1 MKFSILDKKWQ
12 KFCIHGNKN
21 FYKKIF
27 MRIKKSV
34 WKIKKMKMIKIE
46 KKKYF
51 KMNNYEIS
59 IKII

>member
-1 MKFSILDKKWQ
+1 
-12 KFCIHGNKN
+12 
-21 FYKKIF
+21 

-34 WKIKKMKMIKIE
+34 WKIKKMKIIKIE

-51 KMNNYEIS
+51 KRNNYEIS

>member
-1 MKFSILDKKWQ
+1 MKFSILDKKSK

-34 WKIKKMKMIKIE
+34 WKIKKDGNCKNRKEKIFQNE
-46 KKKYF
+46 
-51 KMNNYEIS
+51 
-59 IKII
+59 

>member
-1 MKFSILDKKWQ
+1 MKFR
-12 KFCIHGNKN
+12 FCIHGNKN

-34 WKIKKMKMIKIE
+34 WKIKKMKIIKIE